1 MEVTQVKSTSSNGS
15 TDLERKLG
23 SLEWER
29 KMSSLDKQEREVHQS
44 QLRLIRDHTLAFVRD
59 LAHLKTE
66 VANQKLTLQQ
76 LEANSSSDKSR
87 WEAAQKKH
95 IQVVDQQMGELE
107 QKQRLMATQDKLSSV
122 KDQLEQSFQ
131 ESLQKVQ
138 QSFEEKLQRRLDS
151 VQAQVQ
157 RFEQSMSELHEP
169 LSALRPLLQ
178 LDLDQSLQKHR
189 ERHSELQGQLET
201 MKLSLQDLSDGHAQ
215 LRESHSAHSS
225 CLTELRDKHQEAQR
239 GHQEHRQD
247 AETRFAQVDAE
258 IRSAHEALR
267 EVSQRAE
274 QEQKAGLEQCLAQV
288 HEVHGQMQSAHEDHR
303 ADLEQRLS
311 QVHEAH
317 GQMKSTHE
325 EHCAEL
331 EQRLSQVHEAHG
343 QMKSVHEEHRADLE
357 QRLSQVHDAHGQM
370 KAAHE
375 DLGLRL
381 AGLHTAHQEQVLAG
395 QQALGALQEATT
407 NELQQ
412 HSLQLRSHYSKW
424 EAHRASLEERLE
436 NIEGV
441 MMEFCEKQSNEL
453 EIAQRSLSEVQLEQQ
468 TWHREKES
476 WRVLAER
483 LQALESLLG
492 TPRRSEER
500 TPKKVS
506 YYVSVFDRFGEL
518 ETRLGEVFE
527 EQSRIWS
534 ALDGHT
540 HDLSSHTLRKV
551 NSRETSPSC
560 RAVWSNGAPRAQT
573 AAPAVPSTPMSAAL
587 RHPGQQSPLSAQQ
600 VVVQVA
606 HTSPQGHAPQVAP
619 KAQFAKPVLPV
630 VTRSPS
636 MPARPGAMSSTASLA
651 SVGSVA
657 TAASA
662 PFPWPASFQVQ
673 VDEEVERISCGPARY
688 LHPN

>member
-258 IRSAHEALR
+258 IRSAHEAGDV
-267 EVSQRAE
+267 ESGKPCNKVW
-274 QEQKAGLEQCLAQV
+274 GP
-288 HEVHGQMQSAHEDHR
+288 
-303 ADLEQRLS
+303 
-311 QVHEAH
+311 
-317 GQMKSTHE
+317 
-325 EHCAEL
+325 
-331 EQRLSQVHEAHG
+331 
-343 QMKSVHEEHRADLE
+343 
-357 QRLSQVHDAHGQM
+357 
-370 KAAHE
+370 
-375 DLGLRL
+375 LRL
-381 AGLHTAHQEQVLAG
+381 
-395 QQALGALQEATT
+395 
-407 NELQQ
+407 
-412 HSLQLRSHYSKW
+412 W
-424 EAHRASLEERLE
+424 
-436 NIEGV
+436 
-441 MMEFCEKQSNEL
+441 
-453 EIAQRSLSEVQLEQQ
+453 
-468 TWHREKES
+468 
-476 WRVLAER
+476 
-483 LQALESLLG
+483 
-492 TPRRSEER
+492 
-500 TPKKVS
+500 
-506 YYVSVFDRFGEL
+506 
-518 ETRLGEVFE
+518 
-527 EQSRIWS
+527 
-534 ALDGHT
+534 
-540 HDLSSHTLRKV
+540 
-551 NSRETSPSC
+551 
-560 RAVWSNGAPRAQT
+560 
-573 AAPAVPSTPMSAAL
+573 
-587 RHPGQQSPLSAQQ
+587 
-600 VVVQVA
+600 
-606 HTSPQGHAPQVAP
+606 
-619 KAQFAKPVLPV
+619 
-630 VTRSPS
+630 
-636 MPARPGAMSSTASLA
+636 
-651 SVGSVA
+651 
-657 TAASA
+657 
-662 PFPWPASFQVQ
+662 
-673 VDEEVERISCGPARY
+673 
-688 LHPN
+688 